1 MATGFKTAQVN
12 ASSVPATATD
22 FPSYVDLDRLGITT
36 TAEAESVRVYADEAK
51 TTEWAR
57 EIVSATEMHV
67 KVPSLTTTTDIYVD
81 WDGIRSDYA
90 TTATYGA
97 EAVWATNY
105 NAVYHL
111 ESLTADSTANAN
123 TLTNVNSVGAGTGVW
138 GDASSASDTGT
149 TNTNER
155 LRRTDDIGSN
165 GQAARTWTCWV
176 KINTQVGTNANYNLM
191 YQIYRANNTGGQRGL
206 VYRDTAGTKQLR
218 FEYQMGTD
226 SGGGAS
232 VAETRT
238 LTTSEWV
245 YLTYTNTQGNTS
257 DVKFYVDGVLIGTNS
272 SVDQSLKFNAN
283 NGEGTNQI
291 ALFNGEN
298 TAYSPAVID
307 ESRWQNLVRSDN
319 WITTEYNN
327 QSDEATFWG
336 TWSEVGGGATF
347 TPTSMVF

>member
-67 KVPSLTTTTDIYVD
+67 KVPSLTSTTDMYVD
-81 WDGIRSDYA
+81 WDGVRSDYA

-97 EAVWATNY
+97 EAVWSSSY
-105 NAVYHL
+105 QAVYHFEDL
-111 ESLTADSTANAN
+111 LVDSTSNSYD
-123 TLTNVNSVGAGTGVW
+123 LTNVNTVTQDTSAIGQGADSGTGNTNKRLKRTDNV
-138 GDASSASDTGT
+138 GI
-149 TNTNER
+149 TNTDAVTYSIYFSPNEQPA
-155 LRRTDDIGSN
+155 TDTY
-165 GQAARTWTCWV
+165 Q
-176 KINTQVGTNANYNLM
+176 NYM
-191 YQIYRANNTGGQRGL
+191 YQIWRGGDFGGDRRMTYANVGGTKRLYSSWAKSPTGWTGDWYDITVATGDYVKVDHTFSGGATGGTYKMYVNGVERFSTAIDVDRKFSNTG
-206 VYRDTAGTKQLR
+206 
-218 FEYQMGTD
+218 
-226 SGGGAS
+226 
-232 VAETRT
+232 
-238 LTTSEWV
+238 
-245 YLTYTNTQGNTS
+245 
-257 DVKFYVDGVLIGTNS
+257 
-272 SVDQSLKFNAN
+272 
-283 NGEGTNQI
+283 GEGTNQI
-291 ALFNGEN
+291 DFYSGEAFWYGSF
-298 TAYSPAVID
+298 TIADSTYSKIA
-307 ESRWQNLVRSDN
+307 RSAN